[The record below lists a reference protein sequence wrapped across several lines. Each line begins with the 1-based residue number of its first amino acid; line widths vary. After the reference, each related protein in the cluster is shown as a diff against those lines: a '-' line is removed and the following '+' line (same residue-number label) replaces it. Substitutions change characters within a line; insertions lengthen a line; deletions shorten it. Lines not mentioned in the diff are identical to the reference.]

1 MAANSPQEPFK
12 RISVSE
18 AKEMLDA
25 AGVELVD
32 VRQPG
37 EYAAGHIHGAKL
49 IPVDGLFERIGE
61 VADDRDVI
69 FYCAVGVRSALACEI
84 GAAMGLTR
92 CHNVEGGF
100 EAWSGAEYPSE
111 TGAPALS

>member
-12 RISVSE
+12 RISATE
-18 AKEMLDA
+18 AKELLDA
-25 AGVELVD
+25 GGVELVD

-49 IPVDGLFERIGE
+49 IPVDALFERIGE

-69 FYCAVGVRSALACEI
+69 FLLRGGRTQRPGVRESAPRWA
-84 GAAMGLTR
+84 
-92 CHNVEGGF
+92 
-100 EAWSGAEYPSE
+100 
-111 TGAPALS
+111 